1 VKKYIIIFIVLTLS
15 VLFGQGQ
22 KIGYVDMQAIFANN
36 DDARLAMA
44 DVEKESKRLQVELEN
59 KAMTLDSLMRDY
71 QKFELMWSDDMKL
84 EKQKQIEGL
93 NREVE
98 EFQVKYFS
106 QPNGEIYNMYAARM
120 APIEQLVKR
129 SIDMIAAENGYDYV
143 LDVSQGIVL
152 YTLDAYDLTNLVIE
166 KVNKMS
172 INQDVEE

>member
-1 VKKYIIIFIVLTLS
+1 MKKYIIIVIVLSLS
-15 VLFGQGQ
+15 ILIGQGQ

-71 QKFELMWSDDMKL
+71 QKLELMWSDEMKL
-84 EKQKQIEGL
+84 EKQAEIEAL

-98 EFQVKYFS
+98 QFQTRYFS
-106 QPNGEIYNMYAARM
+106 QPNGEIFAMYQARI
-120 APIEQLVKR
+120 APIEQLVLKA
-129 SIDMIAAENGYDYV
+129 IDMVAAENGYDYV
-143 LDVSQGIVL
+143 LDTSQGIVL
-152 YTLDAYDLTNLVIE
+152 YKLDAYDLTNLIIE

-172 INQDVEE
+172 INQDAEK

>member
-1 VKKYIIIFIVLTLS
+1 
-15 VLFGQGQ
+15 
-22 KIGYVDMQAIFANN
+22 MAILIAN
-36 DDARLAMA
+36 
-44 DVEKESKRLQVELEN
+44 
-59 KAMTLDSLMRDY
+59 
-71 QKFELMWSDDMKL
+71 KFV